1 MTATKTRALGGDN
14 SGAIMVLGIF
24 MACAMVAM
32 MWYLVG
38 IGDAV
43 IWRDR
48 SQEAADAIAFSSASV
63 HARGMNFIA
72 FLNIVMLV
80 LAAIYLI
87 TAVIYSI
94 LDVALVIN
102 GRDDDCP
109 FGSWCDGCA
118 YWDFSS
124 ATFRDDVKDL
134 LELVVAVLT
143 GGSTAGDIGKDEFCK
158 IAGVLEPI
166 HDRLGPTTG
175 HGSSSMLIKKFEDNV
190 MATVMPP
197 AAKLQ
202 TRIAQLAPYAGA
214 LTGAYLGSKYEDGG
228 KSRYGIALSP
238 SMVPASVLNGYL
250 KSKTQKSSLW
260 AWTEGDPR
268 LGLPVGEMP
277 MGKLC
282 SKATTYLPGLVAA
295 KLNMGF
301 LSDIIN
307 SVIGTLG
314 DQVQAWYC
322 EPDADGPAAF
332 NIANVSLM
340 PLNWF
345 WGLRMSNVRGGTSA
359 PKYDFPYKGGSFWGK
374 KESGGLAPDTDAGGP
389 KWMVEYAENG
399 NDWMQ
404 VYGLV
409 FGFNRVEKAENLTS
423 VAGGGG
429 SLGASSGS
437 AAISMLDE
445 AANVYFTMSEFYL
458 DCDAKWDDF
467 ACSKDSNATFQM
479 KWRARLRRVH
489 KPAWGEDLLGYVG
502 KGIIGDRAK
511 DLLQDKVFGE
521 ALGELDKWKG
531 ALGKKSAFS
540 SVFDI
545 LKGGA
550 LGKAGHYLDSDTVA
564 PDVIH

>member
-1 MTATKTRALGGDN
+1 MTATKARTLGSDN
-14 SGAIMVLGIF
+14 QGAIMVLGIF

-94 LDVALVIN
+94 LDVALVVV
-102 GRDDDCP
+102 GRNDDCP
-109 FGSWCDGCA
+109 GGSWCDGCG
-118 YWDFSS
+118 WLSFSS
-124 ATFRDDVKDL
+124 AAVRDDIKTILEAVAAVFGAPTEADL
-134 LELVVAVLT
+134 ANR
-143 GGSTAGDIGKDEFCK
+143 DFCDL
-158 IAGVLEPI
+158 ASVLEPI

-175 HGSSSMLIKKFEDNV
+175 HGSSSMLIKKFEDDV

-214 LTGAYLGSKYEDGG
+214 LTGAYVGSKYEDAG
-228 KSRYGIALSP
+228 KARYGIALSP

-250 KSKTQKSSLW
+250 KSKTQKSSVW

-282 SKATTYLPGLVAA
+282 NKATSTLPQLVLS
-295 KLNMGF
+295 KLPNMGF
-301 LSDIIN
+301 VSGIIN
-307 SVIGTLG
+307 SIIGTLSF
-314 DQVQAWYC
+314 QVQAWYC
-322 EPDADGPAAF
+322 HPDADGPAPF
-332 NIANVSLM
+332 NVINMTGM
-340 PLNWF
+340 PINWI
-345 WGLRMSNVRGGTSA
+345 WGLRMSNVRGGTSS

-374 KESGGLAPDTDAGGP
+374 KEHGSLGPDENAGGP

-409 FGFNRVEKAENLTS
+409 FGFNRVEQAENITS
-423 VAGGGG
+423 IAGGGG

-437 AAISMLDE
+437 AALSMLDE

-458 DCDAKWDDF
+458 DCEAKWDEF
-467 ACSKDSNATFQM
+467 ECSRDSNATFQM

-550 LGKAGHYLDSDTVA
+550 LTKAGHYLDADTVA